1 MIRAT
6 CLPSY
11 VCKHFR
17 ILTSSTWFHG
27 DSVKT
32 VDCECGSENKRKLY
46 LSISMVLQYS
56 IYRLVCH
63 LVITVCSQS
72 VSKGFALYSFSHCL
86 LVLMMRCP
94 FSPPYCVKVTA
105 SIKITLAMLGHLLQY
120 SDLSLSLSHCFV
132 WQIIIKNYS
141 PILQKPLEKCRVL
154 HVCCCWIAFIYPGN
168 RLTP

>member
-32 VDCECGSENKRKLY
+32 VDCECGSENKRKHLDGVT
-46 LSISMVLQYS
+46 IFNLQ
-56 IYRLVCH
+56 V
-63 LVITVCSQS
+63 S
-72 VSKGFALYSFSHCL
+72 VSSCHYCMFSICFKGIRLILILTLFSL